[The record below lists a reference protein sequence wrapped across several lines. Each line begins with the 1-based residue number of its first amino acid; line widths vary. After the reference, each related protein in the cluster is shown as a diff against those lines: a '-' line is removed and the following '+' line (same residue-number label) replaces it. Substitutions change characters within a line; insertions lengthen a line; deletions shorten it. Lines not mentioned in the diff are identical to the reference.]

1 MDFDSAKN
9 QFDRLSRLFKTGKID
24 YDEFV
29 RGVDDLTIK
38 DDDGI
43 EWQLG
48 IQSGQW
54 YRRDGEDWIEDDP
67 KAQNGITRP
76 TVDKGNRK
84 GYRRWLLVGFVLLL
98 VLILLSAP
106 KFFGTGKFLNPF
118 GLATFSPDNSSYLS
132 KLSGTPTDSN
142 QGDLTIGGQQFTGF
156 TPDPSVTPLSD
167 QSNGLTLTP
176 SPSAQPS
183 ITASLP
189 PPPPRFQPQ
198 IWEERISL
206 KLVDGMTLSKE
217 NDWYYFRELPWE
229 YEFLTQED
237 KTVLLLQFNEDVA
250 LWLAGQP
257 DFKDIDRTIRLSLP
271 REGTSISML
280 CRWDSTQESGYT
292 LRLTNQSWEVAV
304 YDEGIKT
311 ILAEGNQGDDF
322 RNGKLETFRMN
333 CTGEEIVVWMGNQR
347 IAEIVDNR
355 FSQGGYR
362 LLFGV
367 DAAIGVVFIAEDQV
381 LVRQD
386 QNTEAGEDSIV
397 RLGPIDVQYIG
408 LIRNYPQIQSSPYAG
423 KPVIGLVLR
432 IVNHDD
438 NSIEIKPENIYL
450 EYMEQR
456 VYANPASEQE
466 ITEQAEEDI
475 AAIPLPFSLKYGEVA
490 GRVFFV
496 GVNPDELE
504 SWQLVI
510 NLINVGIGEARFSLM
525 YSEKTTP

>member
-1 MDFDSAKN
+1 
-9 QFDRLSRLFKTGKID
+9 
-24 YDEFV
+24 
-29 RGVDDLTIK
+29 
-38 DDDGI
+38 
-43 EWQLG
+43 
-48 IQSGQW
+48 
-54 YRRDGEDWIEDDP
+54 
-67 KAQNGITRP
+67 
-76 TVDKGNRK
+76 
-84 GYRRWLLVGFVLLL
+84 
-98 VLILLSAP
+98 
-106 KFFGTGKFLNPF
+106 
-118 GLATFSPDNSSYLS
+118 
-132 KLSGTPTDSN
+132 
-142 QGDLTIGGQQFTGF
+142 
-156 TPDPSVTPLSD
+156 
-167 QSNGLTLTP
+167 
-176 SPSAQPS
+176 
-183 ITASLP
+183 
-189 PPPPRFQPQ
+189 
-198 IWEERISL
+198 
-206 KLVDGMTLSKE
+206 
-217 NDWYYFRELPWE
+217 
-229 YEFLTQED
+229 
-237 KTVLLLQFNEDVA
+237 
-250 LWLAGQP
+250 
-257 DFKDIDRTIRLSLP
+257 
-271 REGTSISML
+271 
-280 CRWDSTQESGYT
+280 
-292 LRLTNQSWEVAV
+292 
-304 YDEGIKT
+304 
-311 ILAEGNQGDDF
+311 
-322 RNGKLETFRMN
+322 
-333 CTGEEIVVWMGNQR
+333 VVWMGNQR

-438 NSIEIKPENIYL
+438 NSIEIKPDNIYL
-450 EYMEQR
+450 ENMEQR

-510 NLINVGIGEARFSLM
+510 NLINVGVGEARFSLM